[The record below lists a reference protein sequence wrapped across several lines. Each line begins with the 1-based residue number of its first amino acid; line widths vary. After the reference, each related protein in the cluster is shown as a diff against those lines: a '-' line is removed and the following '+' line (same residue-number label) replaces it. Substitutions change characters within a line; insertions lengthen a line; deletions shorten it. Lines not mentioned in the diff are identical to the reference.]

1 MSLALVHCRAQ
12 AGVQAPEVRVE
23 VHIAGGLPAVSIVG
37 LPDAAVRESRDRVRA
52 ALQCAQLELPQRR
65 ITINLAPAD
74 VPKDGSRFDLP
85 IALGILAAS
94 GQLPR
99 EALRDREFYGE
110 LALTGELR
118 PIEGALPAVLAA
130 ARAGRDII
138 LPAANREEASLVG
151 HPGSRFARTLLEV
164 CALLQT
170 GRELPGPVAQQDLT
184 MAVQTDDHAPDLA
197 EVRGQPLARRALEVA
212 AAGAHNLLMVGPPG
226 SGKSMLATRLPT
238 LLPLNDEAQA
248 LECAAIASL
257 CGQPLDLSRWRRPGF
272 RAPHHTATAVA
283 LTGGGGAASLRPGEI
298 SLAHHGVLFLDEL
311 PEWER
316 RTLEVLREPLESG
329 RIVISRAAR
338 QAEFP
343 ARFQLVAAMNPCPC
357 GWAGDPS
364 GRCNCSREQVARYR
378 GRISG
383 PLLDRIDI
391 QIEVPRVAAAELRPD
406 SASGESSATVRARVE
421 AARQRQLDRAGVANA
436 ALPQALTERDC
447 RLAPRDR
454 QLLERAIDQLHL
466 SARASQRILRV
477 ARTIADLAGAEHI
490 GSAHLAEAIG
500 YRRLEGGA

>member
-1 MSLALVHCRAQ
+1 MSLALVHSRAL
-12 AGVQAPEVRVE
+12 AGVHAPEVRVE
-23 VHIAGGLPAVSIVG
+23 VHLAGGLPTVSIVG

-52 ALQCAQLELPQRR
+52 ALQCSQLDLPQRR

-99 EALRDREFYGE
+99 EALRDVEFHGE

-130 ARAGRDII
+130 ARAGRGIV
-138 LPAANREEASLVG
+138 LPLGNRAEASLAR

-164 CALLQT
+164 CALLRDA
-170 GRELPGPVAQQDLT
+170 RELPGPEPFDAAVADT
-184 MAVQTDDHAPDLA
+184 VHGPDLA
-197 EVRGQPLARRALEVA
+197 EVRGQQQARRALEVA

-226 SGKSMLATRLPT
+226 SGKSMLAQRLPT
-238 LLPLNDEAQA
+238 LLPTMDDAQA
-248 LECAAIASL
+248 LECAAIRSL
-257 CGQPLDLSRWRRPGF
+257 AGRPLDFSQWRRPVF

-311 PEWER
+311 PEWQR
-316 RTLEVLREPLESG
+316 HTLEVLREPLESG

-357 GWAGDPS
+357 GWAGDPA
-364 GRCNCSREQVARYR
+364 GRCHCSREQIARYR
-378 GRISG
+378 SRISG

-391 QIEVPRVAAAELRPD
+391 QIQVPRVPAAELRPD
-406 SASGESSATVRARVE
+406 GPAKESSACVRARIEV
-421 AARQRQLDRAGVANA
+421 ARQRQMQRAGVVNA

-447 RLAPRDR
+447 ALTPRDR
-454 QLLERAIDQLHL
+454 SLLERAFDQLHL

-477 ARTIADLAGAEHI
+477 ARTIADLAGSDTI
-490 GSAHLAEAIG
+490 GTVHLAEAIG
-500 YRRLEGGA
+500 YRRLDVAE

>member
-1 MSLALVHCRAQ
+1 MSLALVHSRAQ

-37 LPDAAVRESRDRVRA
+37 LPDAAVKESRDRVRA
-52 ALQCAQLELPQRR
+52 ALACSQLELPQRR

-99 EALRDREFYGE
+99 EALRDWEFHGE

-118 PIEGALPAVLAA
+118 PVEGALPAVLAA
-130 ARAGRDII
+130 AQAGRQII
-138 LPAANREEASLVG
+138 LPLENRAEASLARHSG
-151 HPGSRFARTLLEV
+151 ARFARTLLEV

-170 GRELPGPVAQQDLT
+170 GRELPGPLPETAVAEVDASL
-184 MAVQTDDHAPDLA
+184 PDLSD
-197 EVRGQPLARRALEVA
+197 VRGQPQARRALEVA
-212 AAGAHNLLMVGPPG
+212 AAGGHNLLMIGPPG
-226 SGKSMLATRLPT
+226 SGKSMLAQRLPT
-238 LLPLNDEAQA
+238 LLPSISDADA

-257 CGQPLDLSRWRRPGF
+257 AGQRPDLANWRRPAF

-283 LTGGGGAASLRPGEI
+283 LVGGGGAASLRPGEI
-298 SLAHHGVLFLDEL
+298 SLAHRGVLFLDEL

-343 ARFQLVAAMNPCPC
+343 ARFQFVAAMNPCPC
-357 GWAGDPS
+357 GWAGDPN
-364 GRCNCSREQVARYR
+364 GRCHCSREQVARYR
-378 GRISG
+378 ARISG

-391 QIEVPRVAAAELRPD
+391 QIEVPRVPAADLRPEAPRGET
-406 SASGESSATVRARVE
+406 SARVRARVE
-421 AARQRQLDRAGVANA
+421 AARARQLKRAGMANA
-436 ALPQALTERDC
+436 ALPQARTDRDC
-447 RLAPRDR
+447 ALSPNDR
-454 QLLERAIDQLHL
+454 VLLERAIDQLHL

-477 ARTIADLAGAEHI
+477 ARTIADLAGTDAI
-490 GSAHLAEAIG
+490 GTAHLAEAIG
-500 YRRLEGGA
+500 YRRMEPAG